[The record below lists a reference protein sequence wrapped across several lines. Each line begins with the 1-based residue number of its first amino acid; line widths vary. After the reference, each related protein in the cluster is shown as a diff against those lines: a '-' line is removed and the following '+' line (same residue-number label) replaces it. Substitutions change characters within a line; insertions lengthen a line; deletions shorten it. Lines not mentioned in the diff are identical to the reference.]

1 LVQLGLLY
9 YNSENPDSAMMYF
22 KRVVEGFPNSPE
34 AKNALMGIRNIYVDR
49 GDANTYFNYASS
61 LGSLANMSL
70 AEKDSLTYISAEKIY
85 ITGDCEKSNA
95 AFSSYLRDFP
105 QGNFCINAL
114 FYQGECYRKQGMRDR
129 AIEAFDDVATRQ
141 KNDFT
146 GQSLLR
152 LGELYFEK
160 GSYDKSY
167 EAYAKLESVAEYK
180 SMLQDARIGMLRC
193 AFEQKQYAD
202 IPAIASSIL
211 SAEKLPDELE
221 RETQFKLAKSLYEL
235 GRTDEALVEYSK
247 VATNLKTA
255 EGAEAKYMKTSIY
268 FQKKDYKKT
277 EAEVFDFAEKNTP
290 HQYWLAK
297 SFILLAEVYANQDD
311 FFQAKATLNSVID
324 GYSSTTDGII
334 DEATAKLNQLVK
346 TEKDKQSVKV
356 DEGVTF

>member
-1 LVQLGLLY
+1 
-9 YNSENPDSAMMYF
+9 
-22 KRVVEGFPNSPE
+22 
-34 AKNALMGIRNIYVDR
+34 
-49 GDANTYFNYASS
+49 
-61 LGSLANMSL
+61 
-70 AEKDSLTYISAEKIY
+70 
-85 ITGDCEKSNA
+85 
-95 AFSSYLRDFP
+95 
-105 QGNFCINAL
+105 
-114 FYQGECYRKQGMRDR
+114 
-129 AIEAFDDVATRQ
+129 
-141 KNDFT
+141 
-146 GQSLLR
+146 
-152 LGELYFEK
+152 
-160 GSYDKSY
+160 
-167 EAYAKLESVAEYK
+167 AKLESVAEYK

-235 GRTDEALVEYSK
+235 GRADEALVEYSK